1 MRLLVCAVLI
11 VVAAA
16 CSARRPPVAAA
27 PPPATPAQRLES
39 ADALVRAGCLE
50 CLLAAYGEYDLLR
63 AFAPARQAATAGAIR
78 SAALVS
84 LRQRELG
91 MVDEGYGQ
99 RARALLAD
107 APDVP
112 NWMATLLD
120 IIEVLPLSAG
130 GIVRPA
136 TSDIDLE
143 RGRIL
148 LTNRAAWTARLQ
160 ELAPVDE
167 LATYIWLSFAC
178 GAAETREQTLEELFG
193 PAATFAD
200 TPLVGFKRALCRG
213 IDPKALIEL

>member
-16 CSARRPPVAAA
+16 CSARRPSVVVA
-27 PPPATPAQRLES
+27 PPRATPAQRLES

-63 AFAPARQAATAGAIR
+63 AFAPARQAAPAGAIR

-99 RARALLAD
+99 RARALLG

-112 NWMATLLD
+112 NWMATLL
-120 IIEVLPLSAG
+120 
-130 GIVRPA
+130 
-136 TSDIDLE
+136 
-143 RGRIL
+143 
-148 LTNRAAWTARLQ
+148 
-160 ELAPVDE
+160 
-167 LATYIWLSFAC
+167 
-178 GAAETREQTLEELFG
+178 
-193 PAATFAD
+193 
-200 TPLVGFKRALCRG
+200 
-213 IDPKALIEL
+213 